1 MNWGGFAGGFAQ
13 GLNQT
18 FDSKGIARYLMSPE
32 RRAEELAAQGM
43 AEAKA
48 AREAEIAGM
57 VKENGIAGKPAG
69 EGVSAPTT
77 EVAPA
82 QAAPAPIQT
91 ITPQEASVATA
102 TPAQEAAVTP
112 GSGAKAIVESAP
124 TAITPQTPTGDGKL
138 THDGLPARKNA
149 DGSYSTEVSIT
160 VTNPKLNGG
169 KPTNIPSLWGG
180 KEVDE
185 DTAVANALASGKAY
199 QAFDSVDQAVG
210 AAKARSNAGGAGATP
225 AAATP
230 AAQGLPFT
238 VGNKSYA
245 TREEARA
252 AAEKQAPSVMDFMY
266 KSAFPKMQEAYLAKG
281 DLEGADRLQKYIDS
295 KRGKDAIDSY
305 GKAMN
310 KLMFTSDVNGA
321 VQALGDYYTK
331 YVDDGVDFTKGEV
344 TPDGKIAITT
354 KNKADGKES
363 TISMSRGQLL
373 RMGMAYN
380 PAKLLEMS
388 LTQADEAEKA
398 SAKTAG
404 EIAKENRVFNRDIE
418 KMSIEK
424 QLDAANSSTKFRREV
439 NAKVDALRTAGYSDE
454 FINGAMPGI
463 IGVGDYKKMTSPE
476 EARRLAHSDRMEN
489 DPVYARKSGAEQSK
503 MLDQDMTT
511 IYGGMKPTKT
521 PGAEAP
527 ATPSAASGGL
537 PKAGGKGIPVFDT
550 KTGQII
556 YK

>member
-18 FDSKGIARYLMSPE
+18 FDAKGFGRYLMSPE
-32 RRAEELAAQGM
+32 RRMEEIAAKGM
-43 AEAKA
+43 AEANA
-48 AREAEIAGM
+48 ARDAEIAGM
-57 VKENGIAGKPAG
+57 VQETGITGKPASQVTG
-69 EGVSAPTT
+69 TPPTEAT
-77 EVAPA
+77 PPVA
-82 QAAPAPIQT
+82 QT
-91 ITPQEASVATA
+91 ATPQEAPVATA
-102 TPAQEAAVTP
+102 TPPQEAAVTP
-112 GSGAKAIVESAP
+112 GSGAKAIAESAP
-124 TAITPQTPTGDGKL
+124 TPIAPTPNTPAATQTPSGDGKM

-185 DTAVANALASGKAY
+185 DTAVANALSSGKTY
-199 QAFDSVDQAVG
+199 QAFESVDQAVG
-210 AAKARSNAGGAGATP
+210 AAQARSNAGGAGAP
-225 AAATP
+225 Q

-245 TREEARA
+245 TREEAQA
-252 AAEKQAPSVMDFMY
+252 AATKQAPSVMDFMY
-266 KSAFPKMQEAYLAKG
+266 KSAFPKMQEAYIAKG
-281 DLEGADRLQKYIDS
+281 DMEGADRLQKYIES
-295 KRGKDAIDSY
+295 KRGKDAVESF

-310 KLMFTSDVNGA
+310 KLMFTNDVNGA
-321 VQALGDYYTK
+321 VQELGNYYTK
-331 YVDDGVDFTKGEV
+331 HVDDGVDFTKGEV

-476 EARRLAHSDRMEN
+476 EARRLAHSDRMKN

-511 IYGGMKPTKT
+511 IYAGMKPTKT

-550 KTGQII
+550 KTGQIV

>member
-18 FDSKGIARYLMSPE
+18 FDSKGISRYLMSPE
-32 RRAEELAAQGM
+32 RRAEQIAAQGM
-43 AEAKA
+43 EEAKA

-57 VKENGIAGKPAG
+57 VKESGITGKPAG

-82 QAAPAPIQT
+82 PQAVQT
-91 ITPQEASVATA
+91 ELPQEATA
-102 TPAQEAAVTP
+102 AQESPVAA
-112 GSGAKAIVESAP
+112 GSGAKAIAASEPASIAP
-124 TAITPQTPTGDGKL
+124 TMTQSPEAVPAQASQEAMPT
-138 THDGLPARKNA
+138 
-149 DGSYSTEVSIT
+149 
-160 VTNPKLNGG
+160 
-169 KPTNIPSLWGG
+169 
-180 KEVDE
+180 
-185 DTAVANALASGKAY
+185 ASK
-199 QAFDSVDQAVG
+199 
-210 AAKARSNAGGAGATP
+210 
-225 AAATP
+225 
-230 AAQGLPFT
+230 GLPFT

-252 AAEKQAPSVMDFMY
+252 AAEKQSPSVMDFMY

-281 DLEGADRLQKYIDS
+281 DLEGAERLQKYIDS

-321 VQALGDYYTK
+321 VQSLGNYYTK
-331 YVDDGVDFTKGEV
+331 HVDDGVDFTKGEV

-363 TISMSRGQLL
+363 TISMSRSQLL

-388 LTQADEAEKA
+388 LTQAEEAEKA
-398 SAKTAG
+398 GAKNAAD
-404 EIAKENRVFNRDIE
+404 IAKENRVFDRDIE
-418 KMSIEK
+418 KMTIEK

-476 EARRLAHSDRMEN
+476 EARRLAHSDRMKN

-511 IYGGMKPTKT
+511 IYAGMKPTKT